1 MCITININTGND
13 FWVSLPLFS
22 NPVRKNP
29 VALFYHYSPFKN
41 AIFNIKHNLILHRI
55 HGMVAKKTGFLT
67 EQRREYLGLSRKERD
82 ERYSENQRIQ
92 FDDAIRGQ
100 AAPAIDDLILI
111 AENYNEKELQAIFSK
126 EVMENL
132 IGTLMD
138 RIGLDEAE
146 GDELYYQ
153 VLLKA
158 IEQRIHEKYMEQNR
172 FFKLEST
179 HYPVMPSKP
188 AYRDVRAYMRK

>member
-1 MCITININTGND
+1 
-13 FWVSLPLFS
+13 
-22 NPVRKNP
+22 
-29 VALFYHYSPFKN
+29 
-41 AIFNIKHNLILHRI
+41 
-55 HGMVAKKTGFLT
+55 MVAKKTGFLT

-100 AAPAIDDLILI
+100 AASAIDDLILI

-132 IGTLMD
+132 LGTLMD

-153 VLLKA
+153 VLLKV

>member
-1 MCITININTGND
+1 
-13 FWVSLPLFS
+13 
-22 NPVRKNP
+22 
-29 VALFYHYSPFKN
+29 
-41 AIFNIKHNLILHRI
+41 
-55 HGMVAKKTGFLT
+55 MVAKKTGFLT
-67 EQRREYLGLSRKERD
+67 EQRRGYLGLSRKERD
-82 ERYSENQRIQ
+82 ERYSESQRIQ
-92 FDDAIRGQ
+92 FDDAIREQ

-111 AENYNEKELQAIFSK
+111 AQEYDEKGLQKIFSK

-138 RIGLDEAE
+138 RIGLDETE

-188 AYRDVRAYMRK
+188 AYRDVKAYMRK

>member
-1 MCITININTGND
+1 
-13 FWVSLPLFS
+13 
-22 NPVRKNP
+22 
-29 VALFYHYSPFKN
+29 
-41 AIFNIKHNLILHRI
+41 
-55 HGMVAKKTGFLT
+55 MVAKKTGFLT

-92 FDDAIRGQ
+92 FDDAIREQ

-126 EVMENL
+126 EIMENL

-153 VLLKA
+153 VLLKV

>member
-1 MCITININTGND
+1 MIFGHPAPL
-13 FWVSLPLFS
+13 SL
-22 NPVRKNP
+22 NPVRRIQQ
-29 VALFYHYSPFKN
+29 AFYPCSPFKN

-55 HGMVAKKTGFLT
+55 HGMAAKKTGFLT
-67 EQRREYLGLSRKERD
+67 EQRREYLGRSRSERD
-82 ERYSENQRIQ
+82 EHYSESQRIQ
-92 FDDAIRGQ
+92 FDDTIREQ

-111 AENYNEKELQAIFSK
+111 AQEYDEKGLQKVFSK

-132 IGTLMD
+132 LGTLMD
-138 RIGLDEAE
+138 RIGLDETD

-158 IEQRIHEKYMEQNR
+158 IEQRIHEKYMERNR

-179 HYPVMPSKP
+179 HYPIMPRKP
-188 AYRDVRAYMRK
+188 AYRDVKAYMRK

>member
-1 MCITININTGND
+1 
-13 FWVSLPLFS
+13 
-22 NPVRKNP
+22 
-29 VALFYHYSPFKN
+29 
-41 AIFNIKHNLILHRI
+41 
-55 HGMVAKKTGFLT
+55 MVAKKTGFLT

-92 FDDAIRGQ
+92 FDDAIREQ
-100 AAPAIDDLILI
+100 AARAIDDLILI
-111 AENYNEKELQAIFSK
+111 AEEYNEKGLQTIFSK

-132 IGTLMD
+132 LGTLMD
-138 RIGLDEAE
+138 RIGLGEAE

-153 VLLKA
+153 VLLKV
-158 IEQRIHEKYMEQNR
+158 IEQRIHEKYMEQNL

>member
-1 MCITININTGND
+1 
-13 FWVSLPLFS
+13 
-22 NPVRKNP
+22 
-29 VALFYHYSPFKN
+29 
-41 AIFNIKHNLILHRI
+41 
-55 HGMVAKKTGFLT
+55 MVAKKTGFLT
-67 EQRREYLGLSRKERD
+67 EQKRGYLRVSRKERD
-82 ERYSENQRIQ
+82 EHYSKSQRIQ
-92 FDDAIRGQ
+92 FDDAIREQ
-100 AAPAIDDLILI
+100 AALAIDDLILI
-111 AENYNEKELQAIFSK
+111 TQEYDEKGLQKIFSK
-126 EVMENL
+126 EVIENL
-132 IGTLMD
+132 LGTLMD

-188 AYRDVRAYMRK
+188 AYRDVKAYMRK

>member
-1 MCITININTGND
+1 
-13 FWVSLPLFS
+13 
-22 NPVRKNP
+22 
-29 VALFYHYSPFKN
+29 
-41 AIFNIKHNLILHRI
+41 
-55 HGMVAKKTGFLT
+55 MVAKKTGFLT

-92 FDDAIRGQ
+92 FDDAIREQ

-111 AENYNEKELQAIFSK
+111 AEDYNEKELQAIFSK

-132 IGTLMD
+132 LGTLMD

-153 VLLKA
+153 VLLKV

>member
-1 MCITININTGND
+1 
-13 FWVSLPLFS
+13 
-22 NPVRKNP
+22 
-29 VALFYHYSPFKN
+29 
-41 AIFNIKHNLILHRI
+41 
-55 HGMVAKKTGFLT
+55 MVAKKTGFLT

-111 AENYNEKELQAIFSK
+111 AENYNEKELQEIFSK

-132 IGTLMD
+132 LGTLMD
-138 RIGLDEAE
+138 RIGLDKAE

-153 VLLKA
+153 VFLKA
-158 IEQRIHEKYMEQNR
+158 IEQRIHVKYMERNR

>member
-1 MCITININTGND
+1 
-13 FWVSLPLFS
+13 
-22 NPVRKNP
+22 
-29 VALFYHYSPFKN
+29 
-41 AIFNIKHNLILHRI
+41 
-55 HGMVAKKTGFLT
+55 MVAKKTGFLT

>member
-1 MCITININTGND
+1 
-13 FWVSLPLFS
+13 
-22 NPVRKNP
+22 
-29 VALFYHYSPFKN
+29 
-41 AIFNIKHNLILHRI
+41 
-55 HGMVAKKTGFLT
+55 MVAKKTGFLT
-67 EQRREYLGLSRKERD
+67 EQRREYLGLSPKERD

-92 FDDAIRGQ
+92 FDDAIREQ

-111 AENYNEKELQAIFSK
+111 AEDYNEKELQAIFSK

-132 IGTLMD
+132 LGTLMD

-153 VLLKA
+153 VLLKV

>member
-1 MCITININTGND
+1 
-13 FWVSLPLFS
+13 
-22 NPVRKNP
+22 
-29 VALFYHYSPFKN
+29 
-41 AIFNIKHNLILHRI
+41 
-55 HGMVAKKTGFLT
+55 MVAKKTGFLT

-111 AENYNEKELQAIFSK
+111 AENYNEKELQVIFSK

>member
-1 MCITININTGND
+1 
-13 FWVSLPLFS
+13 
-22 NPVRKNP
+22 
-29 VALFYHYSPFKN
+29 
-41 AIFNIKHNLILHRI
+41 
-55 HGMVAKKTGFLT
+55 MVAKKTGFLT

-92 FDDAIRGQ
+92 FDDAIREQ

-111 AENYNEKELQAIFSK
+111 AEDYNEKELQAIFSK

>member
-1 MCITININTGND
+1 
-13 FWVSLPLFS
+13 
-22 NPVRKNP
+22 
-29 VALFYHYSPFKN
+29 
-41 AIFNIKHNLILHRI
+41 
-55 HGMVAKKTGFLT
+55 MVAKKTGFLT

-92 FDDAIRGQ
+92 FDDAIREQ
-100 AAPAIDDLILI
+100 VAPAIDDLILI
-111 AENYNEKELQAIFSK
+111 AEDYNEKELQAIFSK

-153 VLLKA
+153 VLLKV

>member
-1 MCITININTGND
+1 M
-13 FWVSLPLFS
+13 
-22 NPVRKNP
+22 
-29 VALFYHYSPFKN
+29 A
-41 AIFNIKHNLILHRI
+41 
-55 HGMVAKKTGFLT
+55 AKKTGFLT

-92 FDDAIRGQ
+92 FDDAIREQ

-111 AENYNEKELQAIFSK
+111 AEEYNEKGLQTIFSK

-132 IGTLMD
+132 LGTLMD
-138 RIGLDEAE
+138 RIGLGEAE

-153 VLLKA
+153 VLLKV